1 MSALA
6 KGAIGS
12 WLNMVKFSH
21 SIFALP
27 FALSSAW
34 LASGGLPEPRVL
46 VLIVLCT
53 VAARTAAMAFNR
65 LVDRRIDGLNPRT
78 QNREL
83 VSGEVSTSKAT
94 LGVLISSAIF
104 IAGAFALNPLSGW
117 LSIPVLI
124 VLLGYSFTKRVTWL
138 AHLVLGLA
146 LGLAPLGAWLA
157 VTGTLESDIASPLLL
172 ALAVMTWVAGFD
184 LIYSCQ
190 DAEFDRKQ
198 SLHSIPARFGIARAL
213 RWSVWL
219 HVVTAAALIVFGSVA
234 SLGGLYWGAL
244 VLVLALLIWQHKLVS
259 ADDLSRVDMAFFTL
273 NGWVG
278 VLLFIG
284 LAADL
289 AFWNGVS

>member
-1 MSALA
+1 
-6 KGAIGS
+6 
-12 WLNMVKFSH
+12 MVKFSH

-27 FALSSAW
+27 FALSAAW
-34 LASGGLPEPRVL
+34 LASGGLPDSRVL
-46 VLIVLCT
+46 LLILLCT

-83 VSGEVSTSKAT
+83 VSGEVSVFNAT
-94 LGVLISSAIF
+94 LGVLISAAIF

-117 LSIPVLI
+117 LSIPVLA

-157 VTGTLESDIASPLLL
+157 VTGDFEKGIASPLLL

-190 DAEFDRKQ
+190 DADFDRKQ
-198 SLHSIPARFGIARAL
+198 SLHSVPARFGIERAL
-213 RWSVWL
+213 RWSIWL
-219 HVVTAAALIVFGSVA
+219 HIVTALALVAFGAVA
-234 SLGGLYWGAL
+234 SLGGLYWLALAL
-244 VLVLALLIWQHKLVS
+244 VLGLLTWQHRLVS
-259 ADDLSRVDMAFFTL
+259 ANDLSRVDMAFFSL

-278 VLLFIG
+278 VLLFVG

-289 AFWNGVS
+289 AFWNQVT